1 MSAEITYGVERLCM
15 FLGGTSNIF
24 ETTYGSIEDP
34 GGSTPVSYGKL
45 RHREELELSHY
56 SFNLADVS
64 FHRSLFDFH
73 EKEGLFLLKE
83 HGHFI
88 SAYEQ
93 MLKMSHA
100 FNVLDARGAVSASER
115 PGLIKRVR
123 DLASG
128 CAQAYLL
135 HHFPLQPL
143 SLCPKISC

>member
-1 MSAEITYGVERLCM
+1 
-15 FLGGTSNIF
+15 
-24 ETTYGSIEDP
+24 
-34 GGSTPVSYGKL
+34 L

-56 SFNLADVS
+56 SFNLADIS

-135 HHFPLQPL
+135 HHFPPAA
-143 SLCPKISC
+143 P